1 MIRSAPHR
9 SPPHRG
15 APHPSAPRSLLRGA
29 LLASL
34 GLGFT
39 APVAA
44 AELKFEQYTLENG
57 MNVIL
62 MPDHSLPQV
71 VVNLWYGVGAK
82 DEVVGR
88 TGFAHLFEHLMFMGT
103 TRLPDA
109 GFDEKME
116 AVGGWNNAWTSEDA
130 TDYFDVGPA
139 HILPLFLWMEAD
151 RMDGL
156 DSAMNEEKL
165 AKQREVVR
173 NERRQSYED
182 APYGE
187 AWLILPEVMY
197 PPGHPYAHSVIG
209 SHADLEAAK
218 AADVVEFFN
227 RWYVPNNASLVVAGD
242 FEPAAARAQ
251 IAETF
256 GLLKAKPLPE
266 RAAPTTPTVP
276 QRALTEVTDQVDLP
290 KTHLLWHSPAAL
302 SAGDAP
308 MEFLAAILA
317 EGRASRLHR
326 RLVQD
331 QRIAT
336 EVSAAQYGSLFSG
349 LFIIEAVPAEGHTVD
364 ELEAAIT
371 EELQRIAAEG
381 PTPDELQRNQ
391 NQVELDMLQSLEPL
405 QGRASALNRYRYH
418 VGRPDYI
425 DAHLAAYRGVDA
437 AAVKA
442 AAAALTVERRAII
455 RVRPEPTGGEK

>member
-1 MIRSAPHR
+1 
-9 SPPHRG
+9 
-15 APHPSAPRSLLRGA
+15 
-29 LLASL
+29 
-34 GLGFT
+34 
-39 APVAA
+39 
-44 AELKFEQYTLENG
+44 
-57 MNVIL
+57 

-82 DEVVGR
+82 DEVPGR

-103 TRLPDA
+103 SRLPDA

-130 TDYFDVGPA
+130 TDYYEVGPA

-156 DSAMNEEKL
+156 DSAMNEDKL
-165 AKQREVVR
+165 SKQRDVVR

-187 AWLILPEVMY
+187 AWLVLPELMY

-218 AADVVEFFN
+218 AEDVVAFFN
-227 RWYVPNNASLVVAGD
+227 RWYIPNNASLVVAGD

-256 GLLKAKPLPE
+256 GVLAAKPLPK
-266 RAAPTTPTVP
+266 RAAPPTPDRP
-276 QRALTEVTDQVDLP
+276 QRALVEVTDQVDLP

-302 SAGDAP
+302 AAGDAA
-308 MEFLAAILA
+308 MEFLAAILTD
-317 EGRASRLHR
+317 GRSSRLHR
-326 RLVQD
+326 RLVQ
-331 QRIAT
+331 QERTAT
-336 EVSAAQYGSLFSG
+336 EVSAAQLGSLYSG
-349 LFIIEAVPAEGHTVD
+349 LFLIEAVPAEGHTVD
-364 ELEAAIT
+364 ALEAAIT
-371 EELQRIAAEG
+371 EELQRLAAQG
-381 PTPDELQRNQ
+381 PTAEELAAARNQ
-391 NQVELDMLQSLEPL
+391 IELAMLQGLEPL

-418 VGRPDYI
+418 VGRPDYV
-425 DAHLAAYRGVDA
+425 DAHLAAYAAVDA
-437 AAVKA
+437 AAIQA
-442 AAAALTVERRAII
+442 AAAALSVERRAII
-455 RVRPEPTGGEK
+455 RVRPEAAGGEN